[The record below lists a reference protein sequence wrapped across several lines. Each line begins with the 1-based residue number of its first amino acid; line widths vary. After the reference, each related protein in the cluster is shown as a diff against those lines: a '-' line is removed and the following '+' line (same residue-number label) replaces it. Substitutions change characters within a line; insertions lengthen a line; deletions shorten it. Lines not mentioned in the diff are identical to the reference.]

1 MSKMGVVCASV
12 LAGRCLVA
20 WEVVRVNWP
29 SGRPRA
35 YVRVF
40 HHFYSWPSLL
50 LWLLP
55 GLFTW
60 ALAAPRVPLVMR
72 WRWSCRHWPAA
83 VGFGSY
89 VIHGS
94 RRRVAR
100 N

>member
-1 MSKMGVVCASV
+1 MTKVGVVCASV

-40 HHFYSWPSLL
+40 HHFYSWRRLL

-55 GLFTW
+55 GIVSWLV
-60 ALAAPRVPLVMR
+60 AAPRVPLFMR
-72 WRWSCRHWPAA
+72 WRWSCKHWPAA

-89 VIHGS
+89 VVHGTH
-94 RRRVAR
+94 RRVAL